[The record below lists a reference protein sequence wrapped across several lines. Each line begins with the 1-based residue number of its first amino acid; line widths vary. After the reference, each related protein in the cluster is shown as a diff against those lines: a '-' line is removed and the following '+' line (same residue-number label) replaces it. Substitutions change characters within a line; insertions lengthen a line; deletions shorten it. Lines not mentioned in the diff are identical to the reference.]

1 DKKRKEQQRAEGN
14 GQGGNHGQGRKARIW
29 RKRRLFTVDK
39 KVLERGDFR
48 KKVNAPDEYEVWK
61 IVKDADPEGA
71 PPADDIQITG
81 PVTVKSGERFRVV
94 PPGTFGTR

>member
-1 DKKRKEQQRAEGN
+1 MINSKPFTFDKN
-14 GQGGNHGQGRKARIW
+14 
-29 RKRRLFTVDK
+29 
-39 KVLERGDFR
+39 VLEPGDFR

-71 PPADDIQITG
+71 LPADDIQITG